1 MVTFGRLPPLLVI
14 ARYALAGLFASRMF
28 VAFLVACCVPGLAL
42 LVLVFVR
49 HNTAGTRPLEILEG
63 VLSQFLSLNT
73 LLIEAARAPSLVV
86 SFLVVLVAGPALV
99 APDVHRNAMPLF
111 LSRPL
116 GKADYVLGKLLPL
129 LLLSMAVA
137 WLPGVLVFAA
147 QSAFLGFDWMVAHM
161 RFPFALGAACLVWT
175 ACLGTI
181 ALAVSAWV
189 KWRPAATLGFLGVYY
204 VTAVAGNVLGRVVD
218 VEGADW
224 IGSLLNLS
232 DAIDTV
238 DYWLHGGSS
247 LADAEPPLPVPAA
260 WGVLAASTA
269 LAVLVLLRRVR
280 ATEAAS

>member
-1 MVTFGRLPPLLVI
+1 MVIFGRLPPLLVI
-14 ARYALAGLFASRMF
+14 ARYALAGLFASRLF

-49 HNTAGTRPLEILEG
+49 HNTAGTKTLEFVEAT
-63 VLSQFLSLNT
+63 LSQLLPLNT
-73 LLIEAARAPSLVV
+73 WLIEAARAPSLVV

-99 APDVHRNAMPLF
+99 APDVHRNAMPLY

-116 GKADYVLGKLLPL
+116 GRADYVFGKLLPL

-147 QSAFLGFDWMVAHM
+147 QSAFLGFDWMLAHI

-175 ACLGTI
+175 VCLGTI

-189 KWRPAATLGFLGVYY
+189 KWRPAATLGFLGMYY

-218 VEGADW
+218 GAEW

-247 LADAEPPLPVPAA
+247 LGDAEPPLPVPAA

>member
-14 ARYALAGLFASRMF
+14 ARYALAGLFASRLF

-49 HNTAGTRPLEILEG
+49 HNTAGTKTLEFVEAT
-63 VLSQFLSLNT
+63 LSQLLPLNT
-73 LLIEAARAPSLVV
+73 WLIEAARAPSLVV

-99 APDVHRNAMPLF
+99 APDVHRNAMPLY

-116 GKADYVLGKLLPL
+116 GKTDYVFGKLLPL

-147 QSAFLGFDWMVAHM
+147 QSAFLGFDWMLEHM

-175 ACLGTI
+175 VCLGTI

-218 VEGADW
+218 GAEW
-224 IGSLLNLS
+224 VGSLLNLS

-238 DYWLHGGSS
+238 DYWLHGGSA
-247 LADAEPPLPVPAA
+247 LGDAEPPLPVPAA

>member
-14 ARYALAGLFASRMF
+14 ARYALAGLFASRLF
-28 VAFLVACCVPGLAL
+28 IAFLVACCVPGLAL

-49 HNTAGTRPLEILEG
+49 HNTAGTKTLEFVEAT
-63 VLSQFLSLNT
+63 LSQLLPLNT
-73 LLIEAARAPSLVV
+73 WLIEAARAPSLVV

-99 APDVHRNAMPLF
+99 APDVHRNAMPLY

-116 GKADYVLGKLLPL
+116 GKADYVFGKLLPL
-129 LLLSMAVA
+129 LMLSMAVA

-147 QSAFLGFDWMVAHM
+147 QSAFLGFDWMLAHM

-175 ACLGTI
+175 VCLGTI

-218 VEGADW
+218 GADW
-224 IGSLLNLS
+224 VGSLLNLS

-238 DYWLHGGSS
+238 DYWLHGGST
-247 LADAEPPLPVPAA
+247 LGDAERPMPVPAA
-260 WGVLAASTA
+260 WGVLAASAA

>member
-1 MVTFGRLPPLLVI
+1 MTFGRLPPLLVI
-14 ARYALAGLFASRMF
+14 ARYALAGLFASRLF

-49 HNTAGTRPLEILEG
+49 HNTAGTKTLEFVEAT
-63 VLSQFLSLNT
+63 LSQLLPLNT
-73 LLIEAARAPSLVV
+73 WLIEAARAPSLVV

-99 APDVHRNAMPLF
+99 APDVHRNAMPLY

-116 GKADYVLGKLLPL
+116 GKADYVFGKLLPL

-147 QSAFLGFDWMVAHM
+147 QSAFLGFDWMLEHM

-175 ACLGTI
+175 VCLGTI

-218 VEGADW
+218 GAEW

-238 DYWLHGGSS
+238 DHWLHGGSS